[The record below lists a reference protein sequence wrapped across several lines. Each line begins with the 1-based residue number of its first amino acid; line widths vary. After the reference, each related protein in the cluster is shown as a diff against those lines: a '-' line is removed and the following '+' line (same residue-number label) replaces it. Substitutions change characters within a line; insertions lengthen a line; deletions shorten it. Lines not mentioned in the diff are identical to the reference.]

1 MRLGL
6 CKTGCVD
13 PFRNLAL
20 ERYLLENVG
29 QDEVILYLWQNQSTV
44 VIGRNQ
50 SALAECR
57 IQKLKEDGGRL
68 ARRLSG
74 GGAVFHDLG
83 NLNFTFLAPSHL
95 FSEEKQTEVI
105 LKAVRSLGI
114 EAQRTG
120 RNDLLAGGCKFS
132 GHAYYHSKGRSYHH
146 GTLLVRTDAEKMAAY
161 LNPSPLKLAAKGVS
175 SVKSRVCNLC
185 DFVPEL
191 SIEVMQDALEQSFS
205 EVYGETVSP
214 VSLSVDDQA
223 AIERIGEEF
232 ASEDWI
238 LKGERPLRNSREGRF
253 DWGCVRLD
261 WDELQGSFDSVALF
275 SDGLDAGFLE
285 AVPNALVGCCVE
297 RNAIERALSA
307 LVGPTPG
314 FTAKEKRQWAAD
326 IASLVCSGRF

>member
-13 PFRNLAL
+13 PYRNLAL

-29 QDEVILYLWQNQSTV
+29 QDEVILYLWQNRSTV

-57 IQKLKEDGGRL
+57 IQELKEDGGRL

-83 NLNFTFLAPSHL
+83 NLNFTFLAPSRL
-95 FSEEKQTEVI
+95 FDEEKQTRVI
-105 LKAVRSLGI
+105 LNAVRSLGI

-120 RNDLLAGGCKFS
+120 RNDLLADGCKFS
-132 GHAYYHSKGRSYHH
+132 GHAYYHAKGRSYHH
-146 GTLLVRTDAEKMAAY
+146 GTLLVHTDAEKMAAY

-175 SVKSRVCNLC
+175 SVKSRVCNLR

-191 SIEVMQDALEQSFS
+191 SIEAMKDALEQSFS
-205 EVYGETVSP
+205 VVYGESVSP
-214 VSLSVDDQA
+214 VSLSAADQA
-223 AIERIGEEF
+223 AIERIRQEF
-232 ASEDWI
+232 ASKDWI
-238 LKGERPLRNSREGRF
+238 LKGEHPLRNSREGRF

-261 WDELQGSFDSVALF
+261 WDDLEGSFGSVALF

-285 AVPNALVGCCVE
+285 AVPGVLTGCLIE
-297 RNAIERALSA
+297 QDAIERAISVLA
-307 LVGPTPG
+307 EPTPG
-314 FTAKEKRQWAAD
+314 FMAREKEQWAVD
-326 IASLVCSGRF
+326 IAALVCSGRF